1 MKSILGNISI
11 IIFFIIVIFCSSSAV
26 FYIFYEPD
34 LKLNGSEL
42 VTIKLNQDYNEE
54 GAKGYIFNHE
64 IDSIDIKGSVDTSK
78 VGSYEIEY
86 ILKVNYLK
94 NSVSKSRIVKVTDED
109 APIIELKGKEVSIYT
124 GSKYEEPG
132 YNASDAYDG
141 DLTDK
146 VVVAN
151 NIDENKVGVYEIIYS
166 VTDSSGNSSEAKR
179 KVNVKKRP
187 TTSKDTNGD
196 NTPTGGSKKGTGTGL
211 PILMY
216 HFFYDETLG
225 EVGIDNNYMEIHAF
239 EEQMK
244 YLDDNDY
251 YFPSWQEVADFV
263 DGKITLPKKSVVVTI
278 DDGHKTFLRL
288 AVPVIQKYD
297 IKVTSF
303 LVTKWFE
310 KSTINNLKKIVN
322 CESHTH
328 NMHRKGCTGGQNGIF
343 RCINYDLGLADLKQS
358 IELLNSNEAIA
369 YPYGD
374 VTNNVIAITKAAN
387 FKVGVTTQPGKAK
400 QGMDRYQ
407 LPRVRMSKGLTLD
420 GFIKSLQ

>member
-1 MKSILGNISI
+1 MRRVLENICI
-11 IIFFIIVIFCSSSAV
+11 IMFFIIVISCSFLATFYV
-26 FYIFYEPD
+26 FYIPN
-34 LKLNGSEL
+34 LKLNGNEL
-42 VTIKLNQDYNEE
+42 ITIRLNQDYTEE

-64 IDSIDIKGSVDTSK
+64 VNSIDINGSVDTSK
-78 VGSYEIEY
+78 VGSYEIKY
-86 ILKVNYLK
+86 IFKVKYLK
-94 NSVSKSRIVKVTDED
+94 NIVSKSRIVKVTDED
-109 APIIELKGKEVSIYT
+109 APIIELKGKDVSMYT

-146 VVVAN
+146 VVVTN
-151 NIDENKVGVYEIIYS
+151 NIDENKIGVYDVVYS
-166 VTDSSGNSSEAKR
+166 VTDSSGNSSEAIR
-179 KVNVKKRP
+179 KVSVKKRP
-187 TTSKDTNGD
+187 TTSKDKDGD
-196 NTPTGGSKKGTGTGL
+196 NTPTGGSKKGTGSGL

-288 AVPVIQKYD
+288 ALPIIQKYD

-303 LVTKWFE
+303 LVTRWFE
-310 KSTINNLKKIVN
+310 KSTIKSLKNIVN

-358 IELLNSNEAIA
+358 IDLLDSNEAIA
-369 YPYGD
+369 YPFGD

-387 FKVGVTTQPGKAK
+387 FKVGVTTLPGKAK

-407 LPRVRMSKGLTLD
+407 LPRVRMSKGITLD
-420 GFIKSLQ
+420 AFIKSL

>member
-1 MKSILGNISI
+1 MKSILRNISI
-11 IIFFIIVIFCSSSAV
+11 IMFFVIVIFCSLSAI
-26 FYIFYEPD
+26 FYNFYEPD

-64 IDSIDIKGSVDTSK
+64 IDSIDIQGDVDTSK
-78 VGSYEIEY
+78 VGSYEIKY
-86 ILKVNYLK
+86 VLKAKYLK
-94 NSVSKSRIVKVTDED
+94 NAVSKSRIVKVTDED
-109 APIIELKGKEVSIYT
+109 APIIELKGKEVNIYT

-146 VVVAN
+146 VVVTN
-151 NIDENKVGVYEIIYS
+151 NIDENKIGVYEIVYS
-166 VTDSSGNSSEAKR
+166 VTDSSGNSFEAKR

-187 TTSKDTNGD
+187 TTSKDKDGD
-196 NTPTGGSKKGTGTGL
+196 NTPTGGSKKGTGAGL

-310 KSTINNLKKIVN
+310 KDTINNLKKIVN

-328 NMHRKGCTGGQNGIF
+328 NMHKKGCTGGQNGIF
-343 RCINYDLGLADLKQS
+343 RCI
-358 IELLNSNEAIA
+358 
-369 YPYGD
+369 
-374 VTNNVIAITKAAN
+374 
-387 FKVGVTTQPGKAK
+387 
-400 QGMDRYQ
+400 
-407 LPRVRMSKGLTLD
+407 
-420 GFIKSLQ
+420 

>member
-1 MKSILGNISI
+1 MRRVLKNICI
-11 IIFFIIVIFCSSSAV
+11 IMFFIIVISCSFLATFYV
-26 FYIFYEPD
+26 FYIPN

-42 VTIKLNQDYNEE
+42 ITIRLNQDYIEE

-64 IDSIDIKGSVDTSK
+64 VNGIDIKGLVDTSK
-78 VGSYEIEY
+78 VGSYEIKY
-86 ILKVNYLK
+86 IFKVKYLK
-94 NSVSKSRIVKVTDED
+94 NIVTKSRIVKVTDED
-109 APIIELKGKEVSIYT
+109 HPIIELKGKDVSMYT

-132 YNASDAYDG
+132 YSASDAYDG

-146 VVVAN
+146 VLVTN
-151 NIDENKVGVYEIIYS
+151 NIDENKIGVYDVVYS
-166 VTDSSGNSSEAKR
+166 VTDSSGNSSEATR

-187 TTSKDTNGD
+187 TTSKDKDGD
-196 NTPTGGSKKGTGTGL
+196 NTPTGGSKKGTGSGL

-288 AVPVIQKYD
+288 ALPIIQKYD

-303 LVTKWFE
+303 LVTRWFE
-310 KSTINNLKKIVN
+310 KSTIKSLKNIVN

-358 IELLNSNEAIA
+358 IDLLDSNEAIA
-369 YPYGD
+369 YPFGD

-387 FKVGVTTQPGKAK
+387 FKVGVTTLPGKAK

-407 LPRVRMSKGLTLD
+407 LPRVRMSKGITLD
-420 GFIKSLQ
+420 AFIKSL